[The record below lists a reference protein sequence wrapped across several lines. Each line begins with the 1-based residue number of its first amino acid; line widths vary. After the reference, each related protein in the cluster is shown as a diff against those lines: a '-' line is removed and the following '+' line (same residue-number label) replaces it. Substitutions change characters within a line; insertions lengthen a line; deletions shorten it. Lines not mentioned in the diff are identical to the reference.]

1 MFVSFSSHFHFLSH
15 PQSSIN
21 ITRFL
26 LDELRLTPDDTVVV
40 KMDIEEAEWL
50 VLGGEGCVCVCVWT
64 DVHVCVHEDKKFRGA
79 KERERKGKAA
89 RGPERGSSRK

>member
-1 MFVSFSSHFHFLSH
+1 
-15 PQSSIN
+15 
-21 ITRFL
+21 
-26 LDELRLTPDDTVVV
+26 
-40 KMDIEEAEWL
+40 MDIEEAEWL